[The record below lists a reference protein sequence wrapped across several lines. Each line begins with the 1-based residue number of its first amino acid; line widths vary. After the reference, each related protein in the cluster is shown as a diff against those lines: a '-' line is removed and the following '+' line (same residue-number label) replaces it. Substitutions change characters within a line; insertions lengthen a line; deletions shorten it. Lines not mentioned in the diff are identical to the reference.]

1 MEFVSFMEAMMLR
14 IAMLAS
20 AAVLSTATMLN
31 ADTEQTYQ
39 TVVITD
45 FGFFPLIT
53 YVDAGEVVQFNNQA
67 DAIRVISAIPFEDSE
82 IVQWTSPELEKGETF
97 LIQVNE
103 DTVLEFTSSLEEE
116 EQHGSFSFDEPPI
129 EEAPDTTMSSGNN

>member
-1 MEFVSFMEAMMLR
+1 

-20 AAVLSTATMLN
+20 VAVLSTATMLN
-31 ADTEQTYQ
+31 ADTEHTYQ
-39 TVVITD
+39 TIVITD

-53 YVDAGEVVQFNNQA
+53 YVDAGEVVQFNKQA
-67 DAIRVISAIPFEDSE
+67 DTIRVISAIPFENSE
-82 IVQWTSPELEKGETF
+82 IVQWTSSELEKGDTF

-116 EQHGSFSFDEPPI
+116 VLNGSFSFDEPPI
-129 EEAPDTTMSSGNN
+129 EEAPDSTMSSGNN